1 MAKCCAILEHTA
13 DVGLGAHADTL
24 DELFEALGEGLCDLV
39 CPRPQVTGAQ
49 RRRIE
54 VHAEDVEALAVDFL
68 AKVLWTIQTEHF
80 AVAAVTVVSC
90 DENAIAAELVGEPYS
105 PDRHELI
112 TEIKAVTYHQ
122 LKVAREGDRW
132 VARVFV
138 DL

>member
-1 MAKCCAILEHTA
+1 MAKYCAILEHTA

-24 DELFEALGEGLCDLV
+24 EELFEALGEGLCDLV
-39 CPRPQVTGAQ
+39 CPRTQVRPT
-49 RRRIE
+49 RTRRIE
-54 VHAEDVEALAVDFL
+54 VHAEDIEALAVDFM
-68 AKVLWTIQTEHF
+68 AKVLWAIQTEHF

-90 DENAIAAELVGEPYS
+90 DDNAVAAQLVGEPYN